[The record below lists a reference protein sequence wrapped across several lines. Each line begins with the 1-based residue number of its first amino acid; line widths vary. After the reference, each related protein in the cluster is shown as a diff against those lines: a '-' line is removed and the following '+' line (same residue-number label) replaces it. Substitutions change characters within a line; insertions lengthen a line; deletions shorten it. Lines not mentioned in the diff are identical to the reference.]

1 MNEYVDNS
9 QRTFRINQSTNLVW
23 VDIRVIDH
31 ESMIAK
37 QFKLIT
43 LVLSFIHVHTCGN
56 NLHFS
61 HDIAIRAA
69 EAIQLNCDHR
79 LVTIH

>member
-1 MNEYVDNS
+1 MYEYVDNS
-9 QRTFRINQSTNLVW
+9 QRTFRINQPTSFGLTFVSLT
-23 VDIRVIDH
+23 
-31 ESMIAK
+31 MIAK

-56 NLHFS
+56 DLHFS

-69 EAIQLNCDHR
+69 EYQYN
-79 LVTIH
+79 